1 MWTYITLNEPNGTY
15 GTVATGIVTSGVNL
29 F

>member
-1 MWTYITLNEPNGTY
+1 
-15 GTVATGIVTSGVNL
+15 VKTSGVNL